1 MPDKYVPYAIEIN
14 ATIIDQ
20 ITSRSFELGHEVQ
33 TLRGDGNVDE
43 HFATIIAS
51 RPRFTLTT
59 TALAKALTVCGFGG
73 LDLSSG
79 ADIWFQ
85 KVAAKGTRAGSSSHT
100 RVTYSDGLL
109 LPRRISASQ
118 GQIATMEF
126 EGIATSDDGTTA
138 PMSIA
143 TSASL
148 AGSPGTTEAFTL
160 GPVSVGGSTL
170 AGVTEVEVD
179 FGIEEALIE
188 SDGGVYPRD
197 AYINARRP
205 RISIKTTN
213 VAELTSTDFQKADPV
228 GATDTVITFY
238 KLAEDGTLAGSGDK
252 TITIDQ
258 GIMRVVEGGGD
269 EDSGDL
275 LTLEIIPTY
284 DGTNAVLVIA

>member
-20 ITSRSFELGHEVQ
+20 ITSRSFDLGHDVQ

-43 HFATIIAS
+43 QFATIIAS

-59 TALAKALTVCGFGG
+59 TAIAKALTVCGFAG
-73 LDLSSG
+73 LDLSGG

-85 KVAAKGTRAGSSSHT
+85 KVAAKGTRAGTLSHT
-100 RVTYSDGLL
+100 RVTYADGLL
-109 LPRRISASQ
+109 VPRRINAQ
-118 GQIATMEF
+118 QVQIATYEF
-126 EGIATSDDGTTA
+126 EGIATADDGLTA
-138 PMSIA
+138 PMSIT

-148 AGSPGTTEAFTL
+148 GGSPGTTEAFTL
-160 GPVSVGGSTL
+160 GPVSVGGSAL
-170 AGVTEVEVD
+170 AGVQEVTVD
-179 FGIEEALIE
+179 FGINEETIE
-188 SDGGVYPRD
+188 SDGGIYPRD
-197 AYINARRP
+197 AYINSRTP
-205 RISIKTTN
+205 RITIRTTDI
-213 VAELTSTDFQKADPV
+213 ATLISTDFQKADPV
-228 GATDTVITFY
+228 GATDTVITLY

-269 EDSGDL
+269 EDAGDM